1 MADRPLRIANFIP
14 SLAGGGAE
22 RVVINLCKSFP
33 RDRVQPILVTASLS
47 GPFVKNI
54 PADVEVIDLGC
65 QGVRQAIKPL
75 RKYLST
81 ADLDLFISHMSHT
94 NLASL
99 LAARPL
105 RRRNIRLPTL
115 AVVEHMTMSA
125 YQGKKLRDKLIRP
138 LARRLYRQADHIVAV
153 SHAAARDLETELGL
167 PLQRVTTIY
176 NPVVSSHIE
185 ELAALPL
192 THPYLDSPQPLLV
205 AAGRLSAQ
213 KDFTTLLKAFAHL
226 QSTTASHLVILGDG
240 EDRGLLETLIKKLDL
255 TDQVCLIGFTE
266 NPYQWMRHADLFVLS
281 SRWEALPTVLIEAI
295 ACGCNVISTDCPSG
309 PAEILGADFS
319 HRLVPLGDPQQ
330 LARGID
336 EALQNPLSPQQMRD
350 LASRFE
356 FTTAARQYMQLA

>member
-1 MADRPLRIANFIP
+1 MTERPLRIANFIP

-33 RDRVQPILVTASLS
+33 RDNVQPILVTASLD

-54 PADVEVIDLGC
+54 PADVEVVDLGC
-65 QGVRQAIKPL
+65 HGVRQAIRPL
-75 RKYLST
+75 RRYLST
-81 ADLDLFISHMSHT
+81 ADVDLFISHMSHT
-94 NLASL
+94 NLATL

-115 AVVEHMTMSA
+115 AIVEHMTMSA
-125 YQGKKLRDKLIRP
+125 YQGKKLRDKFIRP
-138 LARRLYRQADHIVAV
+138 LARRLYQQADHIVAV
-153 SHAAARDLETELGL
+153 SHAAARDLETELRL
-167 PLQRVTTIY
+167 PPQRVITIY

-185 ELAALPL
+185 ELAAVPL
-192 THPYLDSPQPLLV
+192 THPFLDSPHPLLV

-226 QSTTASHLVILGDG
+226 QSTTASQLVILGDG
-240 EDRGLLETLIKKLDL
+240 EDRGLLEALIKEFGL
-255 TDQVCLIGFTE
+255 TDQVCLFGFTD
-266 NPYQWMRHADLFVLS
+266 NPYQWMRRADLFVLS

-309 PAEILGADFS
+309 PAEIMGDEFS
-319 HRLVPLGDPQQ
+319 HRLVPLGNPQQ
-330 LARGID
+330 LARGIE
-336 EALQNPLSPQQMRD
+336 EALQKPLSPQQLRD

-356 FTTAARQYMQLA
+356 FSTAAQQYIDLA